1 MERWG
6 RKKPVKRDADPIS
19 VMEALKTNLPRVY
32 CLFRKYSS
40 VPATQNSDERV
51 FSAVAALTNPKARK
65 IKVETIAQK
74 IICGRA
80 IQRNG
85 FVYDYYSLLYYIC
98 DYRCEH
104 LDFM

>member
-1 MERWG
+1 MEMWG

-19 VMEALKTNLPRVY
+19 VMEALKTDFPRVY

-40 VPATQNSDERV
+40 VPATQNRV

-74 IICGRA
+74 KYVTR
-80 IQRNG
+80 QR
-85 FVYDYYSLLYYIC
+85 
-98 DYRCEH
+98 
-104 LDFM
+104 